1 MLSTALIKSVRRVTL
16 LPLLLMVAGCS
27 SLTSHSPTWPTG
39 LTVIELSDG
48 GVCMDAES
56 ARRLAEFRAEL
67 EAL

>member
-1 MLSTALIKSVRRVTL
+1 MRSMCLIKSVRQIIL
-16 LPLLLMVAGCS
+16 LPLLLTVAGCS

-48 GVCMDAES
+48 GVCLDAES
-56 ARRLAEFRAEL
+56 ARRLAEFRADL